1 MISSR
6 VRRSLSVWVL
16 VLGTACADSIVRILA
31 PDNDPQV
38 VDTPEKF
45 QFTAT
50 DLRNV
55 NDRVTAVWPNPAAKA
70 KLTHDSFIHH
80 GYGVLIVRDAAGV
93 TVDSTL
99 LELNLEAETRPG
111 VPGNWTLTLI
121 LAGARGR
128 VNFTLTPEP

>member
-1 MISSR
+1 MSPRI
-6 VRRSLSVWVL
+6 RRSLAVCFL
-16 VLGTACADSIVRILA
+16 VLGTGCADSIVRILA
-31 PDNDPQV
+31 PENEPQIV
-38 VDTPEKF
+38 NTAEKF
-45 QFTAT
+45 QFIAT

-55 NDRVTAVWPNPAAKA
+55 NDRVSTVWANSAPKA
-70 KLTHDSFIHH
+70 KLIHDSFIHH
-80 GYGVLIVRDAAGV
+80 GYGVLVITDGAGV

-99 LELNLEAETRPG
+99 LELNLEAETRVG

>member
-1 MISSR
+1 MSSR
-6 VRRSLSVWVL
+6 AWRSLAACLL
-16 VLGTACADSIVRILA
+16 VLGTGCADSIVRILS
-31 PDNDPQV
+31 PDNDPQTV
-38 VDTPEKF
+38 NTPEKF

-55 NDRVTAVWPNPAAKA
+55 NDRFSVVWPNSAPKA
-70 KLTHDSFIHH
+70 KLIHDSFLHH
-80 GYGVLIVRDAAGV
+80 GYGVLVVTDAAGV

-99 LELNLEAETRPG
+99 LELHLEAETLPG

-121 LAGARGR
+121 FAGARGR

>member
-1 MISSR
+1 MSPR
-6 VRRSLSVWVL
+6 AWRSLSACLL
-16 VLGTACADSIVRILA
+16 VLGAGCADSIVRILA
-31 PDNDPQV
+31 PDNNPQV
-38 VDTPEKF
+38 VNTPEKF

-55 NDRVTAVWPNPAAKA
+55 NDRVSTVWTNSAPKA
-70 KLTHDSFIHH
+70 KLIHDSFIHH
-80 GYGVLIVRDAAGV
+80 GYGVLVITDAAGV

-121 LAGARGR
+121 FAGARGR

>member
-1 MISSR
+1 MSSR
-6 VRRSLSVWVL
+6 ARRSLSLCLL
-16 VLGTACADSIVRILA
+16 VLGTGCADSIVRILA
-31 PDNDPQV
+31 PENEPQV
-38 VDTPEKF
+38 IDTPEKF

-55 NDRVTAVWPNPAAKA
+55 NDRVSAVWPNSAPKA
-70 KLTHDSFIHH
+70 KLIHDSFIHH
-80 GYGVLIVRDAAGV
+80 GYGLLIVTDAAGV

-99 LELNLEAETRPG
+99 LELNLESETRSG